1 MSPVDEIFAL
11 FKQHGAGA
19 YYGESVSMTE
29 HMLQAAYFAQAEAA
43 PAPLVIAALLHD
55 VGHLIETVPDDI
67 ADWTTDARHEEVGSR
82 WLAQRF
88 PASVSE
94 PVRLHV
100 PAKRYLCA
108 TESAY
113 FAKLSP
119 ASIVTLE
126 LQGGPMRRDE
136 TARFES
142 ESFYRDAVRVRRW
155 DDAGK
160 VAGMATHKL
169 EDYRVLIN
177 SMNALLR

>member
-1 MSPVDEIFAL
+1 MNPVDEIFTL
-11 FKQHGAGA
+11 FEQRGAGA

-29 HMLQAAYFAQAEAA
+29 HMLQAAYFAQAAAA
-43 PAPLVIAALLHD
+43 PAALVIAALLHD

-67 ADWTTDARHEEVGSR
+67 ADWRTDAHHEEVGGR
-82 WLAQRF
+82 WLAKRF

-108 TESAY
+108 TDGAY

-119 ASIVTLE
+119 ASVVTLE
-126 LQGGPMRRDE
+126 LQGGPMTRE
-136 TARFES
+136 EAARFEA
-142 ESFYRDAVRVRRW
+142 ESFYREAVRVRRW

-160 VAGMATHKL
+160 VAGLATPTL
-169 EDYRVLIN
+169 EHYRALIN
-177 SMNALLR
+177 AVRSSIQ